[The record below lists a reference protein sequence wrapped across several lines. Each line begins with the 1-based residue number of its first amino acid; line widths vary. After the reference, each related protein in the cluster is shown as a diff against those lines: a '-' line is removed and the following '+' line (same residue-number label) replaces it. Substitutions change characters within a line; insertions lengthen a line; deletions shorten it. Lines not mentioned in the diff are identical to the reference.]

1 MFSYKR
7 IGDLILKKTV
17 YYGGS
22 FQSGIKIKQP
32 EIYDGLKDPRVKDRV
47 IKYML
52 EKARKTNS
60 YSILVTIYNG
70 DEGVGCDHTTT
81 LKVAGGVRDID
92 IAVTELVQKLL
103 EQYGCNPDGEWGYGV
118 VIKPKGHNFTDGEV
132 EQWSV
137 SFYKDG
143 ITDMEKRDQVIELDR
158 RKQLEKINE
167 NILAGLMP

>member
-32 EIYDGLKDPRVKDRV
+32 ELYDGLKDPRVKDRV
-47 IKYML
+47 TKYML

-70 DEGVGCDHTTT
+70 DSGEITDHTTT
-81 LKVAGGVRDID
+81 LKVVGGVRGID
-92 IAVTELVQKLL
+92 VATTEMVQTLL
-103 EQYGCNPDGEWGYGV
+103 EQDGCMPDGEWGYGV
-118 VIKPKGHNFTDGEV
+118 VIKPNGYNFTDSEI

-143 ITDMEKRDQVIELDR
+143 ITDMEKRDQVIEFNR
-158 RKQLEKINE
+158 RKQMAKLGELI
-167 NILAGLMP
+167 

>member
-32 EIYDGLKDPRVKDRV
+32 EIYDSLKDPRVKDRV

-70 DEGVGCDHTTT
+70 DSGEITDHTTT
-81 LKVAGGVRDID
+81 LKVVGGVRDID
-92 IAVTELVQKLL
+92 IASTELVQTLL
-103 EQYGCNPDGEWGYGV
+103 EQDGCKPDGVWGYGI
-118 VIKPKGHNFTDGEV
+118 VIKPRGHNFTDSEI

-143 ITDMEKRDQVIELDR
+143 ITDMEKRDQVIEFNR
-158 RKQLEKINE
+158 RKQMAKLSELI
-167 NILAGLMP
+167 